1 MNTIRNGLA
10 GGKRL
15 FINNTLFPLV
25 CLFFSIHSCFRFQKY
40 GLFCSL
46 FFQFYMPSIHTV
58 IVHPIVLLGITDHV
72 KRMSTM
78 TKGRVVGVLLGSCR
92 NGVVDCSTSFAGREG
107 GDGVTVSS
115 F

>member
-1 MNTIRNGLA
+1 MNTIRKGLEV
-10 GGKRL
+10 GKRH
-15 FINNTLFPLV
+15 FINNCFLWFA
-25 CLFFSIHSCFRFQKY
+25 CFFLHPRFLFQKFE
-40 GLFCSL
+40 LFCSF
-46 FFQFYMPSIHTV
+46 FFQFDMSSIHTV

-92 NGVVDCSTSFAGREG
+92 NGVVDCSTSFAGRER